1 MTSEC
6 KNSGLALACS
16 LLALGILTAK
26 CSSPSFARPQMK
38 DTPELFATVQVTS
51 QSYCALDK
59 PAGIAFFE
67 VHTRIHNRSQARAIL
82 SKKYLHVAPEL
93 DRIGLDGRSDGA
105 AWGLIEEDFGFY
117 DHNPPKNFDRDY
129 FVIEPGQ
136 AHEMDSKVGISIRT
150 DRPQYNWGGGMVR
163 PGNYLLGMVLST
175 WYASTD
181 AAAELRSRWL
191 KKGRLYDGIIASNL
205 VPVTIDPPPTLSFCP
220 GRDQHH

>member
-6 KNSGLALACS
+6 KNVGLAFACS
-16 LLALGILTAK
+16 LLALGSLAAK
-26 CSSPSFARPQMK
+26 RSSPPFAMSQAK
-38 DTPELFATVQVTS
+38 DTSDLFATVQVTS

-67 VHTRIHNRSQARAIL
+67 VHVRIHNRSQARAIL
-82 SKKYLHVAPEL
+82 SKKYLHIAPEL
-93 DRIGLDGRSDGA
+93 DRIGPDGHSDGVV
-105 AWGLIEEDFGFY
+105 WELIEDDFGFY

-150 DRPQYNWGGGMVR
+150 DRSQYNWGGGLVR
-163 PGNYLLGMVLST
+163 PGNYLLGVVIGT
-175 WYASTD
+175 WHASAD

-191 KKGRLYDGIIASNL
+191 KKGLLYDGIIASNF
-205 VPVTIDPPPTLSFCP
+205 VPVEIDPPSALSFCP
-220 GRDQHH
+220 GRDQYH